1 MSKVLELK
9 NLSYVY
15 GTGTPFEKTAVNNLS
30 LSIEKASLSALWDT
44 RLGQVNTCS
53 NAQRT
58 YETNFGTGSS

>member
-15 GTGTPFEKTAVNNLS
+15 GTGTPFEKTAVNNVS

-44 RLGQVNTCS
+44 RVRASQHLFRCS
-53 NAQRT
+53 T
-58 YETNFGTGSS
+58 DL

>member
-30 LSIEKASLSALWDT
+30 LQLKKASLSALWDT
-44 RLGQVNTCS
+44 RARVSQHLFKCS
-53 NAQRT
+53 T
-58 YETNFGTGSS
+58 DL

>member
-30 LSIEKASLSALWDT
+30 LSIEKASLSVLWDT
-44 RLGQVNTCS
+44 LVRASQHLFKCLTDL
-53 NAQRT
+53 
-58 YETNFGTGSS
+58 

>member
-44 RLGQVNTCS
+44 LVRASQHLFKC
-53 NAQRT
+53 
-58 YETNFGTGSS
+58 

>member
-30 LSIEKASLSALWDT
+30 LSIEKGEFIGIMGHT
-44 RLGQVNTCS
+44 GCNTCS

-58 YETNFGTGSS
+58 YETNFGTGPS